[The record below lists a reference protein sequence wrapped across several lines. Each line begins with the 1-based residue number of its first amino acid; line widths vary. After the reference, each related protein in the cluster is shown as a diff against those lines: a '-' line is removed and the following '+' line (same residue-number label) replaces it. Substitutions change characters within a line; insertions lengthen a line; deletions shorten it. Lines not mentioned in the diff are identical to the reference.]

1 MWEILLTLLILLLS
15 ILWWMASKQPCSPV
29 ADEEERVKFL
39 LTLLVESR
47 WSGLT
52 YKLLH
57 RHRHHRGLMNADVP
71 MAAEPAAAAVAVAL
85 PALPLLPVDPLIPP
99 LERPAMEEPAM
110 AQPAAEPP
118 EIPQTANTPLCPHCG
133 HPMVMRRTRRSHGLV
148 WGCAAHPQC
157 RGTRRPGD
165 RGDEPQQQP

>member
-1 MWEILLTLLILLLS
+1 M
-15 ILWWMASKQPCSPV
+15 
-29 ADEEERVKFL
+29 ADERAKFL
-39 LTLLVESR
+39 LTMLVESR

-110 AQPAAEPP
+110 EQPAAEQPRPAMAPP
-118 EIPQTANTPLCPHCG
+118 AMEQPAGEQPEFPRWRQGPPDIPLCPECARL
-133 HPMVMRRTRRSHGLV
+133 MRMKRNRRNGGLF
-148 WGCAAHPQC
+148 WGCMAYPEG

-165 RGDEPQQQP
+165 RVDEQQQQP